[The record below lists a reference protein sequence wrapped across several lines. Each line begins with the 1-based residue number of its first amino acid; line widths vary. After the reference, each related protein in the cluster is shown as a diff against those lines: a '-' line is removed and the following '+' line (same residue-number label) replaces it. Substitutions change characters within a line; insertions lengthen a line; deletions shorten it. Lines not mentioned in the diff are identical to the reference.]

1 MRDEETRCLLLI
13 EADPAERRLVS
24 AVAARAGWS
33 TVGADCIDTA
43 VALLQ
48 GPHGREVKA
57 ALLANWEEANG
68 PSIIAQLRSG
78 RPGLP
83 VIVLAEA
90 TSVSIAVDAMR
101 AGATDFLSR
110 PVASERLVEALAA
123 NADRRRPG
131 GELIPVSEK
140 LAPPLSLEQL
150 VGAAPDFRAALAV
163 AAKGA
168 RNRSSSSANPGRARR
183 RWRGRFTPRAFEPR
197 AR

>member
-13 EADPAERRLVS
+13 EADPDERRLVS
-24 AVAARAGWS
+24 AVAARASWS
-33 TVGADCIDTA
+33 TVGADCMDTA

-57 ALLANWEEANG
+57 ALLANWDEASG
-68 PSIIAQLRSG
+68 PAAIAALRSG

-83 VIVLAEA
+83 VIVLAEGD
-90 TSVSIAVDAMR
+90 SVAMAVSAMR

-110 PVASERLVEALAA
+110 PVASERLMEALAA

-150 VGAAPDFRAALAV
+150 VGAAPT
-163 AAKGA
+163 
-168 RNRSSSSANPGRARR
+168 N
-183 RWRGRFTPRAFEPR
+183 
-197 AR
+197 